1 MGLGIYRP
9 AFLEALVHLVDHS
22 RTHFNKRCISISI
35 PEADRGAEKVKIHF
49 ADGTEAEADV
59 VLGADG
65 IKSAVRSFVVEDHDE
80 RITNGEVA
88 SNIVRVKYTNTI
100 AYRGLV
106 SVQKIREK
114 GIKVE
119 VSKQPYCWI
128 GPGKVELTDFVFSHC
143 LTLFSSILSHSL

>member
-1 MGLGIYRP
+1 MFID
-9 AFLEALVHLVDHS
+9 ALVHLIDPKK
-22 RTHFNKRCISISI
+22 THFNKRCIGVSQSSTSSQV
-35 PEADRGAEKVKIHF
+35 KVNF
-49 ADGTEAEADV
+49 ADGTAVEADV

-119 VSKQPYCWI
+119 VSKQPYCCI

-143 LTLFSSILSHSL
+143 LTLFSSILSRSL